1 MIGSVRY
8 VSAAPSQAVAIA
20 MQDGTEWTTDAG
32 LPPDTEIRRMLR
44 DWVTAGGVIAPYA
57 SPPAPIVPIT
67 RRQLRLWLVR
77 NGVTTLQVETV
88 IAAIQ
93 PEQAREEA
101 WIEWQDASSYERT
114 NPLVV
119 QVGQALG
126 LTDAQ
131 MDAAFREAATF

>member
-1 MIGSVRY
+1 MYRYSNAENSVITDGERFVPVDLNNSDY
-8 VSAAPSQAVAIA
+8 ARLVAEGVAIA
-20 MQDGTEWTTDAG
+20 PYEPPV
-32 LPPDTEIRRMLR
+32 LPP
-44 DWVTAGGVIAPYA
+44 
-57 SPPAPIVPIT
+57 PAIT

-93 PEQAREEA
+93 PDQAREEA
-101 WIEWQDASSYERT
+101 WIEWQDASSYERA

-131 MDAAFREAATF
+131 MDDAFREAATF

>member
-1 MIGSVRY
+1 MYRY
-8 VSAAPSQAVAIA
+8 SNAENTIIT
-20 MQDGTEWTTDAG
+20 DGTVFIPTDPANSDYAR
-32 LPPDTEIRRMLR
+32 LVAANTE
-44 DWVTAGGVIAPYA
+44 IAPYE
-57 SPPAPIVPIT
+57 PPALPVAPIT

-93 PEQAREEA
+93 PDQAREEA
-101 WIEWQDASSYERT
+101 WIEWQDASSYERA

-131 MDAAFREAATF
+131 MDDAFREAATF

>member
-1 MIGSVRY
+1 MQVQSARY
-8 VSAAPSQAVAIA
+8 TTTGTDVGIT
-20 MQDGTEWTTDAG
+20 MQDGTVWTTDAE
-32 LPPDTEIRRMLR
+32 LPADTEIRRALAE
-44 DWVTAGGVIAPYA
+44 WIAAGGVIAPYA
-57 SPPAPIVPIT
+57 PPAAPIVPIT

-93 PEQAREEA
+93 PDQAREEA
-101 WIEWQDASSYERT
+101 WVEWQDASSYERT

-119 QVGQALG
+119 QVGRALG